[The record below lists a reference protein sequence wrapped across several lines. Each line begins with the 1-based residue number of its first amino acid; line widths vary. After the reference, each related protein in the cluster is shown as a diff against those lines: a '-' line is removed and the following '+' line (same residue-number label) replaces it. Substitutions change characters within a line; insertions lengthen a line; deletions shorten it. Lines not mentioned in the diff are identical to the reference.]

1 MSGDAA
7 IERLLGLILDPPWYR
22 ARHPDVSGDPLRHFI
37 DHGLEEG
44 RDPCRWFDSAWY
56 RRRYPDVAATGI
68 LPLLHYLTAGIA
80 LGRDPH
86 PRFDAAW
93 YVEQHPEAANNPLL
107 FHLQTGAVQG
117 WPTER
122 RVAIADYLPAPPR
135 RAMGPPAVAVD
146 VIIPVYRD
154 LDLTRRCIRSVL
166 DDPDRPPGRVIVI
179 DDVSPEPALRAWLK
193 TLAAEGAIDLIRNR
207 ANLGFVA
214 SVNRGMV
221 AAGDHDVVLLN
232 SDTEVPAGWLRR
244 LQAQAYAGE
253 RVASL
258 SPLSNNAVICSWL
271 GFEGA
276 PIPPGISLT
285 ALDDACRA
293 ANAGR
298 FARTPTTVGFC
309 MYIRRAA
316 LDAVGLFD
324 AKTFG
329 KGYGEEN
336 DFCLRASAQ
345 GWEHR
350 IACDVFVRHEGGA
363 SFGAESGERIGAAMA
378 ILTERYPDYPRQ
390 VRAHVL
396 ARETEPARFAATM
409 ALFRASRL
417 PVMMIVAHG
426 LGGGVHRHVMDTIER
441 DRGQAHYLLLEPD
454 SRGVALSVPAL
465 LGHPVLRLAAERWRD
480 VAAVARSAGVSRVQI
495 HHLMGLDLDLRALIH
510 DLRVPFDVMVHDWF
524 ALCPQVTML
533 PTPAAPHCGEPG
545 PDGCDACIAHLP
557 SHGATDIL
565 SWRLRAAW
573 PFHEAALVL
582 APSQDALARLVR
594 FGLGEKAVLAPHE
607 PVPPGP
613 WPIHRPGRAGKRL
626 RVAILGTL
634 ASHKGAHLAAALAG
648 EPNLHILVIGALDAA
663 IPESARSRMTITGA
677 YEEPALSGLI
687 AAHRPDVIWFP
698 AAWPETYS
706 YTLSAAIESGLPI
719 AASAIGA
726 FPERLAGRKLTWLVP
741 PSADPA
747 VWLDCFREVAAAS
760 RARAAVTAPER
771 AAVPAVAMPVTGRR
785 TPALVDVRRRG
796 ARSVVVIPETFADGS
811 FTPCA
816 QIRLLRPLD
825 HPVTGA
831 GTRVTLAD
839 AASARDYRA
848 DLFLT
853 QRHAIPSIEAAD
865 ALADHAAKGGAALV
879 FDLDDDLI
887 DIPDAHP
894 EAAMLRAKAA
904 VVAYMVRRADVVR
917 VSTAALAAKV
927 APVARRVEIAPNA
940 LDERIWRPRGP
951 APRDLARPVRLLCM
965 GTATH
970 DADFA
975 MIRPALE
982 DIHRAF
988 AGHVTLDLIG
998 FVAGG
1003 DVPPWVRRVAPP
1015 VHASRSYPGFVSWLT
1030 RACPWDIG
1038 LAPLEDSPFNAC
1050 KSAIKA
1056 LDFAALGLATI
1067 ASDVPAYRGSLAE
1080 EGVLVPN
1087 TTGAWFDAISRAIR
1101 DPDWREA
1108 RASAAVTRL
1117 RAEGI
1122 LAVLGTKKRPDS

>member
-1 MSGDAA
+1 MSDATA
-7 IERLLGLILDPPWYR
+7 IERLVGLIFDPHWYR
-22 ARHPDVSGDPLRHFI
+22 VRYPDVSGDPLRHFI

-56 RRRYPDVAATGI
+56 KQRHAGVAASGI

-80 LGRDPH
+80 LGLDPH
-86 PRFDAAW
+86 PRFNAAW
-93 YVEQHPEAANNPLL
+93 YVAQHPEAANNPLL
-107 FHLQTGAVQG
+107 FHLRTGTAQG
-117 WPTER
+117 WLTEP
-122 RVAIADYLPAPPR
+122 RVAIADYLPARPSRVMVPE
-135 RAMGPPAVAVD
+135 AVAVD

-154 LDLTRRCIRSVL
+154 LELTGRCIRSVL
-166 DDPDRPPGRVIVI
+166 DDPERPPGRVIVI

-193 TLAAEGAIDLIRNR
+193 TLAAGGAIQLIRNR

-276 PIPPGISLT
+276 PIPPDLSLA

-298 FARTPTTVGFC
+298 WAAAPTTVGFC

-324 AKTFG
+324 AETFG

-350 IACDVFVRHEGGA
+350 IACDVFVRHEGSV
-363 SFGAESGERIGAAMA
+363 SFGAESQERIAAAMA
-378 ILTERYPDYPRQ
+378 ILTARYPDYTRQ
-390 VRAHVL
+390 VEAHVL

-409 ALFRASRL
+409 ALFRDSGL
-417 PVMMIVAHG
+417 PVILMVAHG
-426 LGGGVHRHVMDTIER
+426 LGGGVYRYLMDTVER
-441 DRGQAHYLLLEPD
+441 DRGRVHYLLLEPD
-454 SRGVALSVPAL
+454 PRGVALSVPAYP
-465 LGHPVLRLAAERWRD
+465 GHPVPRLAAERWTD
-480 VAAVARSAGVSRVQI
+480 IAAIARSAGVSRVQI
-495 HHLMGLDLDLRALIH
+495 HQLMGLDLDLRALSH

-524 ALCPQVTML
+524 ALCPHVTML
-533 PTPAAPHCGEPG
+533 PTPAAQHCGEPG

-557 SHGATDIL
+557 PHGATDIL

-573 PFHEAALVL
+573 TFHEAARVF
-582 APSQDALARLVR
+582 APSRDALNRLAR
-594 FGLGEKAVLAPHE
+594 FGLAEKAVFAPHE
-607 PVPPGP
+607 PVAAGP
-613 WPIHRPGRAGKRL
+613 WPIRRPGRAGKRL

-634 ASHKGAHLAAALAG
+634 ANHKGAQLAAALAG
-648 EPNLHILVIGALDAA
+648 APGLHILLIGALDAA
-663 IPESARSRMTITGA
+663 IPEAALSRMTITGA
-677 YEEPALSGLI
+677 YEDAALAGLI
-687 AAHRPDVIWFP
+687 EAHRPDVIWFP

-726 FPERLAGRKLTWLVP
+726 FPERLAGRPLTWLVP

-760 RARAAVTAPER
+760 RARTVVTAPER

-796 ARSVVVIPETFADGS
+796 GRSVVVIPETFADGS

-831 GTRVTLAD
+831 GMRVTLAD

-853 QRHAIPSIEAAD
+853 QRHAIPSIAAAD

-894 EAAMLRAKAA
+894 EAAMLRPKAA
-904 VVAYMVRRADVVR
+904 VVAHMVRRADVVR
-917 VSTAALAAKV
+917 VSTPALAARV
-927 APVARRVEIAPNA
+927 APVARRVAIVPNA

-982 DIHRAF
+982 EIHRAF
-988 AGHVTLDLIG
+988 AGHVELDLIG
-998 FVAGG
+998 FVASG
-1003 DVPPWVRRVAPP
+1003 DVPPWVRRITPP

-1030 RACPWDIG
+1030 RAGPWDVG

-1056 LDFAALGLATI
+1056 LDFAALGMATI
-1067 ASDVPAYRGSLAE
+1067 ASAVPAYRGSLAE
-1080 EGVLVPN
+1080 EGALVPN

-1101 DPDWREA
+1101 DPGWREA
-1108 RASAAVTRL
+1108 RAAAAVARL

-1122 LAVLGTKKRPDS
+1122 LAARDTKKRPDF